1 MEVKSTLKVV
11 NAASLKS
18 HPGVCKGQTMKQLV
32 GFAELPTDRIRVS
45 LATYEAG
52 SHEELHWHPIEA
64 FYFVI
69 SGQATVRDIEGKEYE
84 VGPGSFVYAQAG
96 FAGAHEWE
104 VKESLHIMAVRAT
117 TEPNRKFQFTI
128 DKKTKRSYID
138 LEELARRGGLNFK
151 SHY

>member
-1 MEVKSTLKVV
+1 VEVKSTLKVV